1 MTLYLIAFLGGVLT
15 IVSPCILPVLPF
27 VFTRT
32 GQPFLRSGLP
42 MLVGMAVTFA
52 AVASLAAVGGA
63 WAVQANQ
70 FGRWMAIVIMI
81 ILGLALILP
90 GFAARLTAP
99 VVRLGERLSSRA
111 RADGSPGSSVLLG
124 IATGLLWAP
133 CAGPIL
139 GLILGGAALEGANAR
154 TTLLL
159 LCFALGASVSLA
171 LVLLGGG
178 RIYEVLKRSL
188 RGERWIRA
196 GMGVA
201 VILAAGAIALGL
213 DTGFL
218 TNLSL
223 ASTTQLEEGLF
234 KSLLPE
240 GTEGGGMM
248 AGPGMEGSGSGSD
261 PVTQGPMPPLDGATH
276 WLNSDPLA
284 SGDLRGKVVLI
295 DFWTY
300 SCINCLRTL
309 PYVKAWEEKY
319 RDQGL
324 VVIGVH
330 TPEFAFEKDLGNV
343 QRQIDRLGI
352 SYPVAIDNDY
362 GVWRAFSNRFWP
374 AHYFIDAEGNIRHWR
389 FGEGGYEE
397 SERVIQELLAEAGNP
412 TPGDGLV
419 EVDRDGVAKPPD
431 LLQVFSPETYIGYE
445 RAENFLGTMG
455 RDLSQEYSVPETLS
469 LNQWGLE
476 GQWTVG
482 PEAAT
487 LDAASGGIVFRF
499 YARDLNLV
507 LGSDQGP
514 VDFRVTVDGQPPG
527 EDHGLDVDAEGFGTV
542 SEHGLYQLVRE
553 AGAVTD
559 RLFEIQFFGRGVSA
573 YAFTFG

>member
-1 MTLYLIAFLGGVLT
+1 MTLYLIAFLGGALT

-42 MLVGMAVTFA
+42 MLIGMALTFA

-70 FGRWMAIVIMI
+70 FGRWMAIVIMV

-90 GFAARLTAP
+90 GFAARLAAP
-99 VVRLGERLSSRA
+99 VVRLGERLSSKA

-124 IATGLLWAP
+124 VATGLLWAP

-139 GLILGGAALEGANAR
+139 GLVLGGAALEGANAR

-159 LCFALGASVSLA
+159 LCFALGAAVSLA
-171 LVLLGGG
+171 LVLLGSG
-178 RIYEVLKRSL
+178 RIYENLKRSL

-196 GMGVA
+196 GLGVA
-201 VILAAGAIALGL
+201 VIIAAGAIALGL

-223 ASTTQLEEGLF
+223 ASTTQLEESLF
-234 KSLLPE
+234 ETLMPE
-240 GTEGGGMM
+240 GPDGGAMM
-248 AGPGMEGSGSGSD
+248 AGPGMEGSGSGSS
-261 PVTQGPMPPLDGATH
+261 PLTKGPMPPLDGATH
-276 WLNSDPLA
+276 WLNSDPLTA
-284 SGDLRGKVVLI
+284 GDLRGKVVLI

-343 QRQIDRLGI
+343 QRQVDRLDI
-352 SYPVAIDNDY
+352 TYPVAIDNDY

-374 AHYFIDAEGNIRHWR
+374 AHYFIDAEGTIRHWH

-397 SERVIQELLAEAGNP
+397 SELVIQGLLAEAGNP
-412 TPGDGLV
+412 VPAEGLV
-419 EVDRDGVAKPPD
+419 DVTLDGVAKPPD
-431 LLQVFSPETYIGYE
+431 LLQVFSPETYLGYE
-445 RAENFLGTMG
+445 RAEGFAG
-455 RDLSQEYSVPETLS
+455 DLQPDVAHDYTLADTLS

-476 GQWTVG
+476 GHWTVG
-482 PEAAT
+482 SEAAV
-487 LDAASGGIVFRF
+487 LDSVSGRIAFRF

-507 LGSDQGP
+507 LGSTQGP
-514 VDFRVTVDGQPPG
+514 VSFRVTVDGIPPG
-527 EDHGLDVDAEGFGTV
+527 EDHGLDVDADGFGTV
-542 SEHGLYQLVRE
+542 SEHGLYQLIRE
-553 AGAVTD
+553 TGSVTD
-559 RLFEIQFFGRGVSA
+559 RLFEIEFFGRGVSV